1 LRSKP
6 LGVEG
11 SPWNKNRVEEEE
23 RVIADGL
30 KVPVAEAWVTPG
42 SARSNRYVLVV
53 HRVELRIGVRSS
65 MSALFW
71 SLLLAGVVIALW
83 LFVVW
88 FEHRDNARKRR
99 KGDR

>member
-1 LRSKP
+1 
-6 LGVEG
+6 
-11 SPWNKNRVEEEE
+11 
-23 RVIADGL
+23 
-30 KVPVAEAWVTPG
+30 
-42 SARSNRYVLVV
+42 
-53 HRVELRIGVRSS
+53 

-71 SLLLAGVVIALW
+71 SLLLAGVVSALW